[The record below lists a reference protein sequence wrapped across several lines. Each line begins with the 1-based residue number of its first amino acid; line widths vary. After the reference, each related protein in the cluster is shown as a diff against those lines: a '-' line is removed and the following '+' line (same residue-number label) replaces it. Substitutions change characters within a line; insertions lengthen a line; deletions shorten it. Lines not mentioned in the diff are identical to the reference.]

1 MWINILS
8 QKVVLRECWLQIFA
22 VSIVFQTFLFVKNPS
37 FWHDEAALALNITS
51 RSFAGLLDGL
61 DNLQVAPPGFLF
73 LSKLMLVLFNPKT
86 DYWRDF
92 CLRVIPFLSGILS
105 IAAFYYLSTQVFRNR
120 LQILFQ
126 TFFLQL
132 NPCAILYASQYK
144 QYSTE
149 LFVSV
154 ILLSIFYNII
164 NDNFKKYYYLILVLA
179 PFFLTHLY
187 LY

>member
-1 MWINILS
+1 MDKYFKS
-8 QKVVLRECWLQIFA
+8 ESCFKGVLIAIFA

-105 IAAFYYLSTQVFRNR
+105 IAAF
-120 LQILFQ
+120 
-126 TFFLQL
+126 
-132 NPCAILYASQYK
+132 
-144 QYSTE
+144 
-149 LFVSV
+149 
-154 ILLSIFYNII
+154 
-164 NDNFKKYYYLILVLA
+164 
-179 PFFLTHLY
+179 
-187 LY
+187 

>member
-1 MWINILS
+1 MDKYFKS
-8 QKVVLRECWLQIFA
+8 ESCFKGVLIAIFA

-120 LQILFQ
+120 LQILISNLLFA
-126 TFFLQL
+126 L

-154 ILLSIFYNII
+154 ILLSIFYLS
-164 NDNFKKYYYLILVLA
+164 LIHISE
-179 PFFLTHLY
+179 PTRH
-187 LY
+187 